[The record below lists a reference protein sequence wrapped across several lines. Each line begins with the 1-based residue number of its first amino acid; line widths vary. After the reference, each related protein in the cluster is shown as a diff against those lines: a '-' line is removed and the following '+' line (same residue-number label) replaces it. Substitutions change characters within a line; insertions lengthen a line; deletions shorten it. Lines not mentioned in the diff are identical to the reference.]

1 MRRIFNNSETA
12 RRGFT
17 LIELLVVTTIIAI
30 LMAVVVTSFRQ
41 ANKSSR
47 DARRKADLQELRGV
61 IENYRLENGTYPD
74 FDSESGGYEIS
85 NDGTFMES
93 LPAAYRS
100 KTYADPVNDE
110 TYFYRYRVVNQ
121 PGCTFELSVAIE
133 TESGQAC
140 TPCGITDSTAYYC
153 LTE

>member
-1 MRRIFNNSETA
+1 MRKIFSKNTNN
-12 RRGFT
+12 RGFT
-17 LIELLVVTTIIAI
+17 LIELLVATTVIAV

-41 ANKSSR
+41 ANKSAR
-47 DARRKADLQELRGV
+47 DSRRKADLQELRGI

-74 FDSESGGYEIS
+74 FDSESGGYEVS

-93 LPAAYRS
+93 LPSEFRS

-121 PGCTFELSVAIE
+121 PGCSYELSVM
-133 TESGQAC
+133 TESGSGQAC
-140 TPCGITDSTAYYC
+140 PPCGISSSDEYYC
-153 LTE
+153 IAD